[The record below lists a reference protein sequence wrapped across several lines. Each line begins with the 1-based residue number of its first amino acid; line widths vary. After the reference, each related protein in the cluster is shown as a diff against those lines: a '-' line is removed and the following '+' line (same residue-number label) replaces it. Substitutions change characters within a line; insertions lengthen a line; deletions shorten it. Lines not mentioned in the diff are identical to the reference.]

1 MNCEIDKWIGFQ
13 IERILFQKEYGSQ
26 PKIIS
31 CNNGMEPL
39 SHKMVFMDPHS
50 IRGTL
55 PPFLLLVENLF
66 CTKGNYK
73 FINQSFCQVLY
84 VWKEKRGKNGRRE
97 LLIQDTTIYLKR
109 YLTAITNNFT
119 CYNTRPL
126 LLF

>member
-1 MNCEIDKWIGFQ
+1 MKRLSNGKDPIPRRIWISTKNNLLQ
-13 IERILFQKEYGSQ
+13 QRYGA
-26 PKIIS
+26 
-31 CNNGMEPL
+31 PL
-39 SHKMVFMDPHS
+39 SQNGFHGPTFRKRDA
-50 IRGTL
+50 
-55 PPFLLLVENLF
+55 PPFFLLVENLF